1 MIASDKIVSAVRA
14 NWLLNA
20 TGLVLSFCGS
30 VVLVR
35 AVPPGLYAQ
44 YAAVLAI
51 IGLATLVFEAGANSG
66 LTRYL
71 SEAAQLCARG
81 TFYLRMQ
88 FRRALAAL
96 VCGIALVAFG
106 PMYARATQFETLAA
120 QPWLFMLI
128 AAIVVGSLTK
138 LLAHYGLL
146 ALFETKTALLLQQGF
161 LVLRAVAL
169 ALIALAGGGLIELV
183 TGLLVIA
190 VVEAIVIHRRLWRFI
205 GAERA
210 TVPKTFV
217 NRAQTFGLLTIFD
230 KACAML
236 GSGPVLLLVLAPNH
250 AATTIAFL
258 AIAADLVGKL
268 VSLTVMP
275 MGNLVAPYLSQT
287 SDARDAQSVAIAR
300 VVKLSSLLYSFSVG
314 AGLLLLPWFIS
325 AVYGARYNGAILL
338 ALVLLLPTAFE
349 NWIRASCSPALLR
362 NGRYSDLVKV
372 NIVQAIVTLATLAL
386 VYRQPVEIVITAV
399 GGTRS
404 GVAAF
409 NLVLLRRLVP
419 PHTYRVPTLGFGVGA
434 VSCGTAWLGATW
446 APLDGVA
453 HAIAGALIF
462 ALIFYAGLRWLVLR
476 DEDTLRLMHRLA
488 GTRIKIL
495 NRLLPALPLPNA

>member
-1 MIASDKIVSAVRA
+1 MIATEKIVSAVRC

-20 TGLVLSFCGS
+20 TGLVLSFCCS

-44 YAAVLAI
+44 YATVLAI
-51 IGLATLVFEAGANSG
+51 ISLAMLVFEAGANSG
-66 LTRYL
+66 LTRYF
-71 SEAAQLCARG
+71 SEAAQLDARG
-81 TFYLRMQ
+81 TFYRRMQ
-88 FRRALAAL
+88 FRRWLATLA
-96 VCGIALVAFG
+96 CGVALVAFG
-106 PMYARATQFETLAA
+106 PMYARATRFDTLAA
-120 QPWLFMLI
+120 QPWLFVLI
-128 AAIVVGSLTK
+128 AAIVAGSLTR

-146 ALFETKTALLLQQGF
+146 ALLEAKTALLLQQGF

-190 VVEAIVIHRRLWRFI
+190 VFEAIVVHRRLWRFI

-210 TVPKTFV
+210 TVPNAFV

-236 GSGPVLLLVLAPNH
+236 GSGSVLLLVLAPNH
-250 AATTIAFL
+250 PATTIAFL
-258 AIAADLVGKL
+258 ALAVDLVGKL

-287 SDARDAQSVAIAR
+287 RDACEAQSVAIAR
-300 VVKLSSLLYSFSVG
+300 VVKLSSLLFSFSVG

-325 AVYGARYNGAILL
+325 AVYGARYNGAIFL
-338 ALVLLLPTAFE
+338 ALVLLVPTAFE
-349 NWIRASCSPALLR
+349 NWIRGSCSPALLR
-362 NGRYSDLVKV
+362 NGRYGDLVKV
-372 NIVQAIVTLATLAL
+372 NIVQAIITLVTLAL
-386 VYRQPVEIVITAV
+386 VHRQPVEIVLAVV
-399 GGTRS
+399 GGARS
-404 GVAAF
+404 AVAAF

-419 PHTYRVPTLGFGVGA
+419 PHTYRVPMLGFGISA
-434 VSCGTAWLGATW
+434 MSCAMAWLGVTW
-446 APLDGVA
+446 LPLDHVA
-453 HAIAGALIF
+453 RAIATALIY
-462 ALIFYAGLRWLVLR
+462 AIIFYAGLRWLVFR
-476 DEDTLRLMHRLA
+476 DPDTLRLMHRFA
-488 GTRIKIL
+488 GARIKVL